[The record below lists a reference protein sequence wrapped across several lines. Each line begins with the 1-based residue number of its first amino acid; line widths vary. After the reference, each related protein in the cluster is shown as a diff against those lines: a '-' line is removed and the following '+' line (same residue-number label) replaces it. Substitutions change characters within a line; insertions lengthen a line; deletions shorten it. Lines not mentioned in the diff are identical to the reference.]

1 MEGRI
6 VAKMSG
12 HNKKLIEVSLPL
24 EAINRESVREKSISS
39 GHPSTLHLWW
49 ARRPLAACRAILFS
63 QLVDDPSSN
72 PLKFPTLE
80 SQKIERARLFS
91 IIEELVKWE
100 NSSNESVLDA
110 AKTEIL
116 KSSYGREIDL
126 LDPFSGGGSIPL
138 EAKRLGLK
146 AIANDLNPLP
156 ILINTVIQKIVGRFE
171 GKVSSENNLNGNSA
185 VTMSEDLKK
194 WSEVLQSRV
203 YQKVGHLYGDS
214 SKSAIPLVYFW
225 ARTVTC
231 PNPACG
237 IATPLVGSWAANDRR
252 GHESYFKPIRSVDG
266 KSVDVEVVAGKAPK
280 ELATMIR
287 AGGTCPL
294 CKTGFKLDYV
304 KAEAQAGRMSSRL
317 LGVQQVEN
325 KLRTFRPASQADRNQ
340 AEVEKVYLE
349 WLDLPLS
356 KHPQYMAPP
365 RFGLNKFSDLFLDR
379 QLITLKT
386 FVEELEKL
394 EPEISLS
401 YRDKFVVSDTK
412 NLTEGGAGAFA
423 YAQSI
428 KLLLAMSI
436 SRLTNRCSTLC
447 IWDSGATKI
456 SQVFVR
462 QAYSMTWFFAE
473 ANPFGGGSGSYEG
486 QVDYLVKALA
496 RLPLGH
502 GIVMNKPAQ
511 ELDIPKNVV
520 VSTDPPYYDSVPYAD
535 LSDYF
540 VVWLRKMLATSMPEI
555 FTTVLSPKASEL
567 VADHVRHNDKASAGK
582 FFEDGL
588 TDVFARIHASH
599 SDEYPM
605 TVFYAFKAK
614 DDEGNIDIPTGWET
628 FLSSLLTAGWKIS
641 GTWPV
646 RTEQPGGLREL
657 GRNAL
662 ASSVV
667 VVCRK
672 RDELAQSISR
682 RAFITEM
689 KKVLPT
695 SLREMQ
701 QGSIA
706 PVDLA
711 QAAIGPGMEIFSK
724 YSEISEADGT
734 AMSIRTALALINQ
747 TLGEVLNE
755 QESDFD
761 SETLFCVKWFAQY
774 QWDEGPFGQADTL
787 ARAVNVSINTMMRN
801 GVFTSSSSKAKLK
814 NPKEMDLDWN
824 PSLDKDLSVWEVTVK
839 LSHIIGSKGIEKAR
853 EVLQQ
858 TSEAIDIDAVKELAY
873 LIYNIC
879 EKRGW
884 SETGVAFNALV
895 TSWIDMGNLIQNSN
909 LPAQSQE
916 TFDFTLPIE
925 E

>member
-1 MEGRI
+1 
-6 VAKMSG
+6 MSQER
-12 HNKKLIEVSLPL
+12 KKLIEVSLPL
-24 EAINRESVREKSISS
+24 EAINRESVREKNITN
-39 GHPSTLHLWW
+39 GHPSTLHIWW

-72 PLKFPTLE
+72 PIDFPTLE
-80 SQKIERARLFS
+80 SQKIERARLFA
-91 IIEELVKWE
+91 IIENLAKWE
-100 NSSNESVLDA
+100 NSSNESVLTA
-110 AKTEIL
+110 AKVEIM
-116 KSSYGREIDL
+116 KGREGKQIDL

-138 EAKRLGLK
+138 EAKRLGLN

-156 ILINTVIQKIVGRFE
+156 ILINTVILKIVGRFE
-171 GKVSSENNLNGNSA
+171 GKISSANSISGNSA

-194 WSEVLQSRV
+194 WSEVLQTRV
-203 YQKVGHLYGDS
+203 EEKVGHLYTGKNKS
-214 SKSAIPLVYFW
+214 SVPLVYLW
-225 ARTVTC
+225 ARTVKC

-237 IATPLVGSWAANDRR
+237 IDVPLVGSWSTNDRP
-252 GHESYFKPIRSVDG
+252 GNESYFNPVPSSDG
-266 KSVDVEVVAGKAPK
+266 KSVDVEIGQGKVSK
-280 ELATMIR
+280 ELATIIR
-287 AGGTCPL
+287 SGGKCPI
-294 CKTGFKLDYV
+294 CETGFKLDYV
-304 KAEAQAGRMSSRL
+304 KSEASLGNLSQRL
-317 LGVQQVEN
+317 LGVQEVEN
-325 KLRTFRPASQADRNQ
+325 KIRTFRPATIEDRSK
-340 AEVEKVYLE
+340 ASVAREYME

-379 QLITLKT
+379 QLLTLKT

-394 EPEISLS
+394 EPEITKS
-401 YRDKFVVSDTK
+401 YEDKFSDSDPR
-412 NLTEGGAGAFA
+412 NLTEGGSGAVA

-428 KLLLAMSI
+428 KVLLAMSI

-447 IWDSGATKI
+447 IWDSSRTTI

-496 RLPLGH
+496 RLPLGQ
-502 GIVMNKPAQ
+502 GTVANKPAQ
-511 ELDIPKNVV
+511 ELDIPMNVV

-540 VVWLRKMLATSMPEI
+540 VVWLRKMLATTMPEI

-588 TDVFARIHASH
+588 TDVFKRIHSAH
-599 SDEYPM
+599 SNDYPM
-605 TVFYAFKAK
+605 TIFYAFKAK
-614 DDEGNIDIPTGWET
+614 EDEGKIDIPTGWET

-672 RDELAQSISR
+672 RDELAPSISR
-682 RAFITEM
+682 RAFISEM
-689 KKVLPT
+689 KKVLPQ

-734 AMSIRTALALINQ
+734 SMTIRTALALINQ

-787 ARAVNVSINTMMRN
+787 ARAVNVSMSSMMRN
-801 GVFTSSSSKAKLK
+801 GVFISSSSKAKLK
-814 NPKEMDLDWN
+814 HPKEMEPEWN
-824 PSLDKDLSVWEVTVK
+824 PSLDKELSIWEVTVK
-839 LSHIIGSKGIEKAR
+839 LSHIIGAEGIEKAR
-853 EVLQQ
+853 SVLHQ
-858 TSEAIDIDAVKELAY
+858 TSEAIDVDAVKELAY
-873 LIYNIC
+873 LIFNIC
-879 EKRGW
+879 EKQGW

-895 TSWIDMGNLIQNSN
+895 TSWIDIGSLIQNGN
-909 LPAQSQE
+909 RPPQSQDA
-916 TFDFTLPIE
+916 FDFTPPIE